1 MENGLHLASLGADGV
16 KLEGF
21 KPEVVRALSDEG
33 LDVWGH
39 LGLLPQFQK
48 ERFLQAKTADSAAE
62 LLSRSMELE
71 RAGADFLVLEAVPE
85 EVAAA
90 ITRRVAI
97 PTIGI
102 AAGRFT
108 DGQVI
113 VISDLLGGSGLE
125 LRHVD
130 PLADSKAEGVR
141 AIRAFVQG
149 VREGSFP
156 AERHVRHMSAGELG
170 KFETGG
176 AAAADE

>member
-1 MENGLHLASLGADGV
+1 M
-16 KLEGF
+16 
-21 KPEVVRALSDEG
+21 
-33 LDVWGH
+33 WGH

-48 ERFLQAKTADSAAE
+48 ERFLQAKTAESAAE

-90 ITRRVAI
+90 VTRRLSI

-102 AAGRFT
+102 AAGRCT

-113 VISDLLGGSGLE
+113 VISDLLGAADLE

-130 PLADSKAEGVR
+130 RLADSKAEGGGD
-141 AIRAFVQG
+141 QG
-149 VREGSFP
+149 LRRGGAGRSFP
-156 AERHVRHMSAGELG
+156 AERHVRHMSGDELARFEAGCA
-170 KFETGG
+170 T
-176 AAAADE
+176 AADE